1 MITKLVNILGLL
13 SAGTAA
19 VRADIDCSDFSV
31 GKCNTN
37 QENIIDTKKI
47 PENLDFGIS
56 VDTCQKICTS
66 IAGCNY
72 MSYDESTRDCTL
84 MNHDIHNGYLSSCD
98 LISGPSSPTL
108 VECDELKPDS
118 CQLFVRE
125 NCQYTGDVMYSSKD
139 VLSAVECQ
147 VLLQGI
153 GAAFGAE
160 LWIHDALVDN
170 LCEFRSTKAAECTG
184 INGPQAPS
192 YLECSAAGKF

>member
-72 MSYDESTRDCTL
+72 MSYIESTRDCTL
-84 MNHDIHNGYLSSCD
+84 MNYDIHSGYLSCCD
-98 LISGPSSPTL
+98 LISGPSPML
-108 VECDELKPDS
+108 E
-118 CQLFVRE
+118 RW
-125 NCQYTGDVMYSSKD
+125 
-139 VLSAVECQ
+139 
-147 VLLQGI
+147 
-153 GAAFGAE
+153 AE
-160 LWIHDALVDN
+160 VGFIAGHWCCIQSRALDFQRTYVDN
-170 LCEFRSTKAAECTG
+170 LCEFRSAKASKCTG
-184 INGPQAPS
+184 IDHRNQAI
-192 YLECSAAGKF
+192 LNVAQQENLKLIKEND